1 LTRSSSR
8 RCPSARR
15 DGLRRDLIRQVE
27 ALGLPVTAIVPT
39 GAQRSEENKIARAF
53 DLGRFSGGG

>member
-1 LTRSSSR
+1 
-8 RCPSARR
+8 
-15 DGLRRDLIRQVE
+15 
-27 ALGLPVTAIVPT
+27 VTAIVPT